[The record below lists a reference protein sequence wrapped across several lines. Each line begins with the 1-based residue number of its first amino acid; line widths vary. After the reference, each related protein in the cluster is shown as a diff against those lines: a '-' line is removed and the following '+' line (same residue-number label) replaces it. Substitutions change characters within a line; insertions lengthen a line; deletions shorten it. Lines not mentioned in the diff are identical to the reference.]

1 MIGIALIFCPTA
13 VNEAAFVSRPEPMRT
28 AVFFRLRHVLLA
40 FEWIGGAKGR
50 AKYNQPRWPVHFQFF
65 MQSFWKIV
73 SLLTIL
79 REASIVRATMTK
91 KVKITPSVAEQTL
104 IRLMRVGD
112 RLWRESDNRF
122 GQWGLTDNHYNVLR
136 ILNGSAEPIS
146 QVEIGRKMLSS
157 RANVTKLV
165 DLLEDRKFVKRLS
178 CGDRRVNLV
187 DLTEEGA
194 KFIEETL
201 PEVIGVANEQL
212 KPLTRDEQKT
222 LFTLLGKLL
231 EE

>member
-1 MIGIALIFCPTA
+1 M
-13 VNEAAFVSRPEPMRT
+13 
-28 AVFFRLRHVLLA
+28 
-40 FEWIGGAKGR
+40 
-50 AKYNQPRWPVHFQFF
+50 
-65 MQSFWKIV
+65 
-73 SLLTIL
+73 LTIL

-136 ILNGSAEPIS
+136 ILNGSTEPIS

-222 LFTLLGKLL
+222 LFALLGKLL